1 MSYECEMS
9 RALILT
15 CYRPPFWNNIMKK
28 FTLIV
33 AVVNIIAAGLEFN
46 SGAIAGGMLYLIIA
60 LIMIDYYM
68 TEKNT

>member
-1 MSYECEMS
+1 
-9 RALILT
+9 
-15 CYRPPFWNNIMKK
+15 MKK

-33 AVVNIIAAGLEFN
+33 AVVNIIAAGLLFN
-46 SGAIAGGMLYLIIA
+46 SGAIAGGMLYLISA

>member
-1 MSYECEMS
+1 
-9 RALILT
+9 
-15 CYRPPFWNNIMKK
+15 MKK

-46 SGAIAGGMLYLIIA
+46 SGAIAGGMLYLISA